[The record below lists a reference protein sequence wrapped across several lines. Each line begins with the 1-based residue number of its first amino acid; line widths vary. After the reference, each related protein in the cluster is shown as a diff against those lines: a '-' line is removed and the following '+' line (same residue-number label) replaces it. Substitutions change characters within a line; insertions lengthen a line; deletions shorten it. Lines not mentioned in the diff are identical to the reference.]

1 MPVSAVQ
8 IVVGSH
14 QHCRER
20 DSGSP
25 WRAGGDPLLCKESH
39 FYLYFLSGMLSS
51 VLDDEKMFSIHQI
64 FTRHTI
70 IHFARVLTLNE
81 FSAVF
86 QTSDKNGFFVS
97 CCEYKFCMLSVKYS
111 LFRFKAIMTCK
122 IYTQQNEIL

>member
-25 WRAGGDPLLCKESH
+25 WRGGGDLLLCKESH

-51 VLDDEKMFSIHQI
+51 VLDDEKMFSIYQI
-64 FTRHTI
+64 LQDTPSSILLECSHSMNF
-70 IHFARVLTLNE
+70 L
-81 FSAVF
+81 
-86 QTSDKNGFFVS
+86 Q
-97 CCEYKFCMLSVKYS
+97 C
-111 LFRFKAIMTCK
+111 FKPVTKMAS
-122 IYTQQNEIL
+122 